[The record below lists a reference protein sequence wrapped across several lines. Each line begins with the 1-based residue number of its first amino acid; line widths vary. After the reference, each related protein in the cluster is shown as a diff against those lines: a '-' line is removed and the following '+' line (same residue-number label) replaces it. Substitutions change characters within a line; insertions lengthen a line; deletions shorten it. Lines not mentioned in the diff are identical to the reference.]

1 MAAFGWVGKKLG
13 LPSSEEIP
21 FLGGGLGGLLGA
33 GLGFLI
39 GGPMG
44 AAALGTALGGAT
56 GAGLGL
62 SIDQG
67 TQQQAQ
73 AKKAMTMQQ
82 QQAEK
87 LAMEQQQQYNKLNP
101 KKPNIKV
108 LQAQNLG
115 TGLAETDLTG
125 LMGLL
130 GGGGLLGSNNTLG
143 TSLGGSNILDLI
155 LAQNRKGGLG
165 Q

>member
-1 MAAFGWVGKKLG
+1 MGVDPISLAVGG
-13 LPSSEEIP
+13 LIGGAL
-21 FLGGGLGGLLGA
+21 LGGGA
-33 GLGFLI
+33 SI
-39 GGPMG
+39 Y
-44 AAALGTALGGAT
+44 T
-56 GAGLGL
+56 GNK
-62 SIDQG
+62 
-67 TQQQAQ
+67 Q
-73 AKKAMTMQQ
+73 AKATEKAMTMQQ

-101 KKPNIKV
+101 KKPNIRA

-130 GGGGLLGSNNTLG
+130 GGENSLGSSNTIG

>member
-1 MAAFGWVGKKLG
+1 MGVDPISLALGGLVGGAL
-13 LPSSEEIP
+13 
-21 FLGGGLGGLLGA
+21 LGGGASIYTGNKQEK
-33 GLGFLI
+33 
-39 GGPMG
+39 
-44 AAALGTALGGAT
+44 AT
-56 GAGLGL
+56 
-62 SIDQG
+62 
-67 TQQQAQ
+67 
-73 AKKAMTMQQ
+73 KFAMAMQQ

-101 KKPNIKV
+101 KKPNVKA

>member
-1 MAAFGWVGKKLG
+1 MGVDPISLAVGG
-13 LPSSEEIP
+13 LIGGAL
-21 FLGGGLGGLLGA
+21 LGGGTS
-33 GLGFLI
+33 I
-39 GGPMG
+39 Y
-44 AAALGTALGGAT
+44 T
-56 GAGLGL
+56 GNK
-62 SIDQG
+62 
-67 TQQQAQ
+67 Q
-73 AKKAMTMQQ
+73 AKATEKAMTMQQ

-101 KKPNIKV
+101 KKPNVKA